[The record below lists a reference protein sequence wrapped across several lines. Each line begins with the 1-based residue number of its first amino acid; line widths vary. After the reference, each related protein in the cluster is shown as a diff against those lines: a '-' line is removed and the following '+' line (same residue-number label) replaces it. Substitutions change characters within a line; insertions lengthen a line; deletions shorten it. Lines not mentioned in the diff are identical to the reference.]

1 METPASEIITIDGG
15 VMEGGGQIL
24 RMTMAFS
31 ALLQKPIRVTNI
43 RAGRSNPGLRPQ
55 HLTGLQLVRDLCG
68 GQLKGGEIGST
79 DISFYPRPVK
89 SGEFVANTGTA
100 GSVMLLFQVAFPCL
114 LFGKGSSRLSL
125 RGGTNAEMAP
135 QIDYTLMVFKPIL
148 EKFGVKFDCNIVRRG
163 YYPKGGGQVLVTTS
177 PVMPFLRPVDITTAG
192 QVTRFSGRSF
202 VAGVIPIKVAHAM
215 ADSASRILRQ
225 VYPGVPFK
233 IDRVKEPSE
242 VAVGNGSGIVI
253 MAETS
258 TGCLLGGSALGR
270 KGERAEKVG
279 EVAAKELLDD
289 ITSGGCVDHH
299 LQDQLIIFMALAKG
313 KSRIKTGPV
322 TLHTETAIHV
332 VQLLTEAKFNIVKD
346 EDHKSCI
353 IECQGIGLQQSSE

>member
-1 METPASEIITIDGG
+1 MGTPSSEIITIDGG

-24 RMTMAFS
+24 RMAMAFS
-31 ALLQKPIRVTNI
+31 TLLRKPIRVTNI

-68 GQLKGGEIGST
+68 GRLKGGEIGST
-79 DISFYPRPVK
+79 DISFYPGPVK

-114 LFGKGSSRLSL
+114 LFGGGPSRLSL

-163 YYPKGGGQVLVTTS
+163 YYPKGGGEVVVKTS
-177 PVMPFLRPVDITTAG
+177 PVASFLQPVDIVTAG
-192 QVTRFSGRSF
+192 QVTHFSGRSF
-202 VAGVIPIKVAHAM
+202 VAGVLPIKVAHAM
-215 ADSASRILRQ
+215 ADSASRVLRQ
-225 VYPGVPFK
+225 AYPGVPLK
-233 IDRVKEPSE
+233 IDRIKEPSE

-270 KGERAEKVG
+270 KGESAEKVG
-279 EVAAKELLDD
+279 EAAAKELLDD
-289 ITSGGCVDHH
+289 LNCGGCVDHH

-313 KSRIKTGPV
+313 ESRIKTGPV
-322 TLHTETAIHV
+322 TLHTETAIYV
-332 VQLLTEAKFNIVKD
+332 VQLLTEAKFNLVKD
-346 EDHKSCI
+346 EVHNSCI
-353 IECQGIGLQQSSE
+353 IECQGIGLQQSSD

>member
-1 METPASEIITIDGG
+1 MGTPASEIITIDGG
-15 VMEGGGQIL
+15 VMEGVHS
-24 RMTMAFS
+24 RCFH
-31 ALLQKPIRVTNI
+31 VTECQGEIINPTNLTKQPH
-43 RAGRSNPGLRPQ
+43 NPGLRPQ

-79 DISFYPRPVK
+79 DISFYPGPVK

-100 GSVMLLFQVAFPCL
+100 GSICLVLQIALPCL
-114 LFGKGSSRLSL
+114 VFSVEASTITIT
-125 RGGTNAEMAP
+125 GGTDVASAP
-135 QIDYTLMVFKPIL
+135 PFDHYLLVFKPIL

-163 YYPKGGGQVLVTTS
+163 YYPKGGGQVLVKTS
-177 PVMPFLRPVDITTAG
+177 PVMSFLQPVDITTAG

-215 ADSASRILRQ
+215 ADSASRIIRQ

-242 VAVGNGSGIVI
+242 VAVGNGSGIII

-270 KGERAEKVG
+270 KGESAEKVG
-279 EVAAKELLDD
+279 EAAAKELLDD

-332 VQLLTEAKFNIVKD
+332 VQLLTEAKFNVVKD

-353 IECQGIGLQQSSE
+353 IECQGVGLQQSSE